1 GSVACVRLTCLSVA
15 SSRPKLLVASACGIK
30 SSRSGGRRGGRVA
43 ETHCGRR
50 DVPAADQADGRTT
63 DRGGTGIGQGCRSPW
78 LSYRPV
84 DVATCGGD
92 HRAVDR
98 RVVPPWSC
106 VVRPTQRT
114 SMDLAAVSPT
124 GDPTAR

>member
-1 GSVACVRLTCLSVA
+1 RAA
-15 SSRPKLLVASACGIK
+15 SSRLA
-30 SSRSGGRRGGRVA
+30 VA
-43 ETHCGRR
+43 EGVAGGWPRR
-50 DVPAADQADGRTT
+50 IAGGGTCRPPSQADGRTT

-106 VVRPTQRT
+106 VVRPTRPT
-114 SMDLAAVSPT
+114 RLDLAAASPT
-124 GDPTAR
+124 GDRTER